1 VGVLHKPAI
10 CCKLDVA
17 TIGVRERKFDAFALF
32 VKDAQKMRQK
42 S

>member
-1 VGVLHKPAI
+1 M
-10 CCKLDVA
+10 
-17 TIGVRERKFDAFALF
+17 IGVRKRKFDAFALF